1 MLDRSYYNQ
10 PDDTGGTMGEDERLE
25 GKDKASDEKYP
36 WHLLIRTI
44 LVLQAFLALGINDAI
59 QGPTLLDLRDL
70 VDAKISEISFIF
82 MLGSIGSLIGCFLM
96 GVILDRLSRYR
107 YLILASTLI
116 VMGVANGSLPYCP
129 SLLAMYA
136 TAFIRGL
143 GSGSLDTGGNV
154 LVLDIWKGRDS
165 GPYMHAAHF
174 CFGVGA
180 FLAPVISKP
189 FLVNVAEFEHH
200 TVENET
206 ELENT
211 TVESLEVQNMLESS
225 TWTIKALYPMAGS
238 YALII
243 SLGFLFYF
251 IKDISKKDREETE
264 KDETKKNKTE
274 KEDLSRRLKLVTVGL
289 VAVFF
294 FLYVGMEVAFGTF
307 ISVFTVESELKFTR
321 PQGSDVTAVF
331 WGTFAATRGL
341 AIFIA
346 IIAKPGVIMWGSFI
360 TCIAGSLL
368 LSSMAQTSIMIIYTG
383 TAMMGVGMASIFAT
397 GFLWV
402 EQRMAVT
409 NKVGSVFVIAS
420 SAGADVFPVLVG
432 QLVETWPMALMY
444 LTLSIVCSC
453 VLMFSIISLVAAR
466 GGINPGQNITQESIE
481 LKEEQRTS
489 F

>member
-165 GPYMHAAHF
+165 GIFYKVILIWYKLYFLRSIHA
-174 CFGVGA
+174 C
-180 FLAPVISKP
+180 
-189 FLVNVAEFEHH
+189 
-200 TVENET
+200 
-206 ELENT
+206 
-211 TVESLEVQNMLESS
+211 S
-225 TWTIKALYPMAGS
+225 T
-238 YALII
+238 
-243 SLGFLFYF
+243 FLFWCWG
-251 IKDISKKDREETE
+251 
-264 KDETKKNKTE
+264 
-274 KEDLSRRLKLVTVGL
+274 LS
-289 VAVFF
+289 
-294 FLYVGMEVAFGTF
+294 
-307 ISVFTVESELKFTR
+307 
-321 PQGSDVTAVF
+321 
-331 WGTFAATRGL
+331 
-341 AIFIA
+341 
-346 IIAKPGVIMWGSFI
+346 
-360 TCIAGSLL
+360 
-368 LSSMAQTSIMIIYTG
+368 
-383 TAMMGVGMASIFAT
+383 
-397 GFLWV
+397 
-402 EQRMAVT
+402 
-409 NKVGSVFVIAS
+409 
-420 SAGADVFPVLVG
+420 
-432 QLVETWPMALMY
+432 
-444 LTLSIVCSC
+444 CSC
-453 VLMFSIISLVAAR
+453 YF
-466 GGINPGQNITQESIE
+466 
-481 LKEEQRTS
+481 
-489 F
+489 